1 MGDPPPVKLVADWLP
16 IPLDDPVDVPAVA
29 PPEVVPPEVEV
40 PGDELLVLL
49 RLKTFE
55 LELEDPMRVPPTPGV
70 PEAPL
75 TVEPG

>member
-1 MGDPPPVKLVADWLP
+1 MGAPPPVKLVADWLP
-16 IPLDDPVDVPAVA
+16 IPLDDPVDVPAVV
-29 PPEVVPPEVEV
+29 PLEVVPPEVEV

-55 LELEDPMRVPPTPGV
+55 LELVDPIPVLPIPGV
-70 PEAPL
+70 PAEPL